1 MPAKIIITNGITQR
15 FNRTIQEWYNDF
27 TPGYKRFK
35 DVKIETKVGSQKIFQ
50 ISMKSFSFEDILSS
64 RMSFSLNSMIQF
76 KEFGYS
82 DSDLL

>member
-35 DVKIETKVGSQKIFQ
+35 DIRIETKVGSQKI
-50 ISMKSFSFEDILSS
+50 ISFIV
-64 RMSFSLNSMIQF
+64 SLLRIYKASGCLF
-76 KEFGYS
+76 H
-82 DSDLL
+82 